1 MASELAAL
9 GARIAACRRCPEL
22 RAYCAEVAR
31 EKRRAY
37 RDHAYWGR
45 PVPGFGDPAA
55 RILLVG
61 LAPGAHGSNRTGRMF
76 TGDGSGTWL
85 YRALHKAGLASQ
97 PVAIDRDDGMR
108 LIDTFISAAGRCAPP
123 QNKLTP
129 QQIANCRPWL
139 AREFALLANLRVVLG
154 IGAVG
159 FKASAELLVAEGFE
173 LDPVRPQF
181 AHGAEVRARCSEREL
196 TLLATYHVSQQNT
209 NTGILTEPMLDA
221 IFARATKIART

>member
-1 MASELAAL
+1 MASGLARL
-9 GARIAACRRCPEL
+9 SRQITACRRCPEL
-22 RAYCAEVAR
+22 RAYCAEVAH

-37 RDHAYWGR
+37 RDHAYWGK

-76 TGDGSGTWL
+76 TGDASGTWL
-85 YRALHKAGLASQ
+85 YRALHKAELASQ
-97 PVAIDRDDGMR
+97 PVATDRDDGLH

-123 QNKLTP
+123 KNKLTP

-139 AREFALLANLRVVLG
+139 AREFELLPNVRVVLG

-159 FKASAELLVAEGFE
+159 FKAAADLLVAEGYA
-173 LDPVRPQF
+173 LDPQRPKF
-181 AHGAEVRARCSEREL
+181 AHSGQARARRGEREL

-209 NTGILTEPMLDA
+209 STGVLTEAMLDA
-221 IFARATKIART
+221 ILAQAKKLAQT

>member
-1 MASELAAL
+1 MASQLEVLTS
-9 GARIAACRRCPEL
+9 RIVACRRCPEL
-22 RAYCAEVAR
+22 RAYCAQVAH

-37 RDHAYWGR
+37 RDHAYWGK

-76 TGDGSGTWL
+76 TGDASGTYL

-97 PVAIDRDDGMR
+97 PIAIGRDDGMR
-108 LIDTFISAAGRCAPP
+108 LHDTFISAAARCAPP
-123 QNKLTP
+123 QNTLTP

-139 AREFALLANLRVVLG
+139 AQEFALLANVRVALG

-159 FKASAELLVAEGFE
+159 FKAAIDLLAAQGYT
-173 LDPVRPQF
+173 LDPRPKF
-181 AHGAEVRARCSEREL
+181 AHGAEAAATHGDRRVA
-196 TLLATYHVSQQNT
+196 LLATYHVSQQNT
-209 NTGILTEPMLDA
+209 STGVLTEPMLDA
-221 IFARATKIART
+221 IFARAKELATR